1 MRAHGA
7 AKRGAGEGGLHGWM
21 GRDFGVCSGV
31 LIYFWKLLRGR
42 RKVAKHINTHTSHR
56 DPRDDAA
63 PRTALH
69 TPCWD
74 TEPSNRRRSCVA
86 PHHDGGVGD
95 GDLIFR
101 VASPDVDQM
110 CRAPPVDAARG
121 EGGCPEGD

>member
-56 DPRDDAA
+56 VTMQPV
-63 PRTALH
+63 L
-69 TPCWD
+69 
-74 TEPSNRRRSCVA
+74 
-86 PHHDGGVGD
+86 
-95 GDLIFR
+95 R

-110 CRAPPVDAARG
+110 CVVPRSPR
-121 EGGCPEGD
+121 